1 LLKLYHDYLVIY
13 LIKIIIN
20 KKFIQMVK
28 YVIILIVSMSILVA
42 KNEKSDKIIYSVLG
56 GTL

>member
-1 LLKLYHDYLVIY
+1 
-13 LIKIIIN
+13 
-20 KKFIQMVK
+20 MVK